1 MFGAKKYV
9 FETSETR
16 FLRRLKNSI
25 IIFAASFFAYS
36 LICFIL
42 LLVSKQENSATRTF
56 FYKRSPDL
64 IVVFTGD
71 KGRIPYAISLA
82 KEYKQSNLL
91 ISGVNAKNSIAKI
104 LKNIDSSNVNLNYLD
119 MDYNAKNTVE
129 NVRETLEYIRENKGY
144 ENVIIISHDYHILR
158 IKAIANS
165 QKRDSDKYNI
175 FYQGLSTN
183 LSSGRGIKILY
194 KEVFKFFRTI
204 AYIWLADID

>member
-1 MFGAKKYV
+1 M
-9 FETSETR
+9 
-16 FLRRLKNSI
+16 
-25 IIFAASFFAYS
+25 
-36 LICFIL
+36 
-42 LLVSKQENSATRTF
+42 
-56 FYKRSPDL
+56 
-64 IVVFTGD
+64 
-71 KGRIPYAISLA
+71 
-82 KEYKQSNLL
+82 
-91 ISGVNAKNSIAKI
+91 
-104 LKNIDSSNVNLNYLD
+104 NLNYLD
-119 MDYNAKNTVE
+119 IDYNAKNTVE